1 MTEGKKSKNLKT
13 LKMGKELYH
22 TFKKDERMA
31 EVYKT
36 SKGFEVELYEQN
48 NWSATRKVHQ
58 HSESY
63 AEKVFN
69 LEPED
74 KGYYGYREKSDNF
87 HPDLD

>member
-1 MTEGKKSKNLKT
+1 
-13 LKMGKELYH
+13 MGKELYH

-48 NWSATRKVHQ
+48 NWSATRKV
-58 HSESY
+58 
-63 AEKVFN
+63 FN

-87 HPDLD
+87 HPELD